1 MRYQH
6 LDLNL
11 LVALDVLLAEQN
23 ITRAAARLHMTQSAA
38 SGVLNRLRN
47 YFDDEL
53 LSQVGRKMVPT
64 ALARELQE
72 PTREVLLKIN
82 TTIARRPVDDP
93 LTSKRHFRIMAS
105 DYMINVL
112 LCDVLRVVNKEAPG
126 MTFEFLS
133 PDQHSVDL
141 LLRGELDLMIA
152 PEKFMI
158 ADHEMHLLFEEQYV
172 CLVCENNELI
182 GDELTLDNYLELGH
196 TTVSFGRE
204 RTSGLEEWLLK
215 EYGIQR
221 RLEVVAHSYHS
232 LPQMLIGTNRIATIH
247 RRLAAQF
254 AMRMPLR
261 MLSSPVDLPVM
272 REFMCW
278 NRTHNN
284 DQSATW
290 LREKIICAAT

>member
-1 MRYQH
+1 MRFQH

-38 SGVLNRLRN
+38 SGILNRLRN

-53 LSQVGRKMVPT
+53 LSLVGRKMIPT
-64 ALARELQE
+64 PLAKELQE
-72 PTREVLLKIN
+72 PIREVLLKIN
-82 TTIARRPVDDP
+82 TTIARRTVDDP
-93 LTSKRHFRIMAS
+93 LTSKRHFKIMAS

-112 LCDVLRVVNKEAPG
+112 LSDVLRVINKDAPG
-126 MTFEFLS
+126 MTFEFFS

-152 PEKFMI
+152 PEKFI
-158 ADHEMHLLFEEQYV
+158 LPDHEMCFLFEEQYV
-172 CLVCENNELI
+172 CLVCENNEI
-182 GDELTLDNYLELGH
+182 VGDKLTLENYLELGH
-196 TTVSFGRE
+196 ITVSFGRE

-232 LPQMLIGTNRIATIH
+232 LPQMLTGTNRIATIH
-247 RRLAAQF
+247 RRLAAEF
-254 AMRMPLR
+254 AKRMPLR
-261 MLSSPVDLPVM
+261 LLSSPVNLPVM

-278 NRTHNN
+278 NKSHNN
-284 DQSATW
+284 DNQAKW
-290 LREKIICAAT
+290 LREKIICATN

>member
-1 MRYQH
+1 MRFQH

-64 ALARELQE
+64 ALAKELQE

-82 TTIARRPVDDP
+82 TTIARRPADDP

-126 MTFEFLS
+126 MTFEFFS

-141 LLRGELDLMIA
+141 LLRGELDLMLA
-152 PEKFMI
+152 PEKFMLP
-158 ADHEMHLLFEEQYV
+158 DHEMQLLFEEQYV
-172 CLVCENNELI
+172 CLVCENNEFV
-182 GDELTLDNYLELGH
+182 GDTLTLENYLELGH

-204 RTSGLEEWLLK
+204 RTSGLEEWLLN

-254 AMRMPLR
+254 AKRMPLR

-284 DQSATW
+284 DQPAAW
-290 LREKIICAAT
+290 LRDKILSAAT